1 MYGYPKTIQTRH
13 DIDLLMG
20 YLGSEWATPDNIE
33 RGLNYLRGL
42 IDNRFAYFFDRHLD
56 NGESPDGQEPD
67 YRVMTDDETGVI
79 SQYRLQDNPDAW
91 IYRLGL
97 TVTEVEGMI
106 SQIEG
111 AA

>member
-1 MYGYPKTIQTRH
+1 MYGYPSTIQTRH

-33 RGLNYLRGL
+33 RGLNYLHGL
-42 IDNRFAYFFDRHLD
+42 IDNRFAYFFDRHL
-56 NGESPDGQEPD
+56 NSGESPDGPEPD
-67 YRVMTDDETGVI
+67 YRVMTDDETSVI
-79 SQYRLQDNPDAW
+79 SQYKRMDNPSAW

-97 TVTEVEGMI
+97 TVAEVENMI